1 MSETLVDK
9 IYQCIHEDIISLRL
23 LPDQRLHIAQLANQ
37 YEVGPGPIREAL
49 SRLISTQLV
58 ITLSQRGFRVAPL
71 SRDDLRDVY
80 QTRSNVEAMAL
91 MLSIERGDDRWEAEI
106 ISSHHLLIK
115 YETEHPLNHP
125 DDYKEWEKRHRAF
138 NLALINAC
146 GLTHLL
152 RIQEQ
157 LYNLTERYRRQ
168 WLLAGTTQPMGLSYA
183 EGQKK
188 IMNAVLA
195 RNSEK
200 AITLLHK
207 HFENAVGVIEAYL
220 MTGVLS
226 R

>member
-23 LPDQRLHIAQLANQ
+23 QPSQRLHIAQLAAQ

-71 SRDDLRDVY
+71 SMDDLQDVY
-80 QTRSNVEAMAL
+80 QTRSNIEAIAL
-91 MLSIERGDDRWEAEI
+91 TLSIEKGDDRWEADI
-106 ISSHHLLIK
+106 ISSHHLLVK
-115 YETEHPLNHP
+115 YETEHPLNHI
-125 DDYKEWEKRHRAF
+125 DEYKEWEKRHRAF

-152 RIQEQ
+152 QIQQQ

-168 WLLAGTTQPMGLSYA
+168 WLLAGATF
-183 EGQKK
+183 
-188 IMNAVLA
+188 
-195 RNSEK
+195 RNC
-200 AITLLHK
+200 
-207 HFENAVGVIEAYL
+207 
-220 MTGVLS
+220 S
-226 R
+226 RCD